1 MKVTPS
7 FPLEIL
13 LPSPVSFCGP
23 QATTS
28 TMATPDFII
37 FLHRYLVTCVG
48 AVLVSSLLP
57 LASGCKPTD
66 PPLKEENERLR
77 EQVAK
82 QDSVIASLQ
91 EGNKYVQQ
99 EINLVTRELREAKKE
114 IEQVEAERKILAAK
128 LEAQSSENR
137 KLALEI
143 QRQTAKK
150 AQAEQVLRV
159 EEKGGQSEELP
170 QSLAVVCKA
179 TEGALSRNGYALL
192 VSVRMEQKA
201 VYVTERKSSP
211 ASSLEVSGFR
221 NQYLVS
227 LHTVA
232 ATSTRVHV
240 KADFEKVAQGGRLLA
255 AGPEETADIERRLIS
270 EITKALAAP
279 GKV

>member
-1 MKVTPS
+1 
-7 FPLEIL
+7 
-13 LPSPVSFCGP
+13 
-23 QATTS
+23 
-28 TMATPDFII
+28 
-37 FLHRYLVTCVG
+37 
-48 AVLVSSLLP
+48 VSSLLP

-66 PPLKEENERLR
+66 PPPKEENERLR

-201 VYVTERKSSP
+201 VYVTERKSST